1 MARFEFC
8 LRKTYNNMRIR
19 KLITYLEQPV
29 DNTSL
34 VLFRMVFGLLIAVES
49 FGAILTGWV
58 RRGLMDPE
66 FTFTFIGFEWL
77 QPLPGFG
84 MYWYYGLMGSM
95 GLLVM
100 VGWYYRFGL
109 SVFTL
114 MWTGTY
120 LMQKTSY
127 NNHYYLLILLC
138 FLMLLVPAHKN
149 ASLDTRLGRVSYST
163 TCPKWA
169 VDIFKWQLLIVYTY
183 AALAKLYPGWLE
195 GDFISYVFTTK
206 AHYPVVGSL
215 LQQEWLHKMVIIGG
229 FVYDLSIIPMIYWSV
244 TRKAGVIISIGFHL
258 FNSVV
263 FGIGIF
269 PYLMLGSFM
278 LFFPTKSWRGRIPG
292 YKNVDNQSANNKA
305 HKALIFSLLGGY
317 FLLQLWLPLRHHFI
331 RGDVLRTEEG
341 HRMAW
346 RMMLRSKYGDTT
358 FRVINKQTGEE
369 WMVDPKDHLT
379 NKQAFKMGA
388 RPDMTW
394 QFARYLRKHYA
405 SQGINEI
412 EVYADAKVYINGEP
426 ISTLIDPEVDLLS
439 VQWKRFGHNPW
450 IVVEN

>member
-1 MARFEFC
+1 MH
-8 LRKTYNNMRIR
+8 IR
-19 KLITYLEQPV
+19 KLIAYLEQPV
-29 DNTSL
+29 DNSSL
-34 VLFRMVFGLLIAVES
+34 VLFRMAFGLLIAVES
-49 FGAILTGWV
+49 FGALLTGWV
-58 RRGLMDPE
+58 KRAFIDPE

-77 QPLPGFG
+77 QPLPGNG
-84 MYWYYGLMGSM
+84 MYWYYGLMGCM

-100 VGWYYRFGL
+100 AGWYYRFGL

-114 MWTGTY
+114 LWTGTY

-149 ASLDTRLGRVSYST
+149 ASMDTRLGRVRYST

-169 VDIFKWQLLIVYTY
+169 VEIFKWQLLIVYTY

-195 GDFISYVFTTK
+195 GDFISYVFATK

-215 LQQEWLHKMVIIGG
+215 LQQEWIQKMVIIGG
-229 FVYDLSIIPMIYWSV
+229 FIYDLTIIPMMFWSV
-244 TRKAGVIISIGFHL
+244 TRKAGVLISIGFHL

-269 PYLMLGSFM
+269 PYLMLGSFV
-278 LFFPTKSWRGRIPG
+278 LFFPTESWRSRIPG
-292 YKNVDNQSANNKA
+292 YKTVDDPQKA
-305 HKALIFSLLGGY
+305 AGYAGSYQGVLFGLLVVY
-317 FLLQLWLPLRHHFI
+317 FLLQLWLPIRHHFI
-331 RGDVLRTEEG
+331 PGDVLRTEEG

-346 RMMLRSKYGDTT
+346 RMMLRSKYGETKFT
-358 FRVINKQTGEE
+358 VVNKQTGEE
-369 WMVDPKDHLT
+369 WIVDPKDHL
-379 NKQAFKMGA
+379 NRKQAFKMGA

-394 QFARYLRKHYA
+394 QFAQYLQKYY
-405 SQGINEI
+405 SEQGINDI
-412 EVYADAKVYINGEP
+412 AVYADAKVYINGEL
-426 ISTLIDPEVDLLS
+426 ISTVIDPEVDLLS
-439 VQWKRFGHNPW
+439 VRWKRFGHNPW